1 MSSEVGIRELRADF
15 SAWIRRVRDGEEV
28 VVTDRGKPVAR
39 IVPASGHRKL
49 DELIAA
55 GKVTPAKRLRR
66 EPLPPPIET
75 EGTVS
80 DLVKDWS
87 SRY

>member
-39 IVPASGHRKL
+39 IVPAAGHRKL

-55 GKVTPAKRLRR
+55 GKVTPARRPRR